1 MSAYLPF
8 ISTVRYRTVD
18 TVQYGG
24 TVRYSCTY
32 SYFVLFCPRALIHM
46 PHMQGELFSLPH
58 MIKILFSIH
67 DWPPLYPYVKTL
79 RHEYLIHIC
88 MHHHFF
94 KLLERDPPITVRIK
108 LVYDLDRKIVF
119 TPA

>member
-1 MSAYLPF
+1 MLRRHVCLRICLLSLLYG
-8 ISTVRYRTVD
+8 TVD

-46 PHMQGELFSLPH
+46 PHM
-58 MIKILFSIH
+58 IKILFSIH

-79 RHEYLIHIC
+79 LHEYLIHIC